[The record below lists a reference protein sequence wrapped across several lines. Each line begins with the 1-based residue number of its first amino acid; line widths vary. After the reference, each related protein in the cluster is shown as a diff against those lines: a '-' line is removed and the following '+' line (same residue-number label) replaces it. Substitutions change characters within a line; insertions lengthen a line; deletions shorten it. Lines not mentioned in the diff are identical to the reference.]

1 MKTTSTSPSGGE
13 ERSAGF
19 VVYRGRQGKRQYL
32 LLRHR
37 SGGHWAFPKGR
48 IERGEEPEQAA
59 RRETQ
64 EETGIGKLKMIPDF
78 RVESRYRFRRG
89 DRPIEKRVVYFLAE
103 AHGTDVLL
111 SHEHEDATWL
121 DPREARRVLT
131 FPEGRRI
138 LDQAEAR
145 LSEKDASES
154 GEFG

>member
-1 MKTTSTSPSGGE
+1 MTTTSTSRNDE

-19 VVYRGRQGKRQYL
+19 VVYRERQGERQYL
-32 LLRHR
+32 LLQHR

-64 EETGIGKLKMIPDF
+64 EETGIERLKVVPDF
-78 RVESRYRFRRG
+78 RTESRYRFRRG
-89 DRPIEKRVVYFLAE
+89 DRPIEKSVVYFLAE

-121 DPREARRVLT
+121 TPREARRVLT
-131 FPEGRRI
+131 FSEGRRI

-145 LSEKDASES
+145 LSEEDASDS
-154 GEFG
+154 GEAG

>member
-1 MKTTSTSPSGGE
+1 M
-13 ERSAGF
+13 
-19 VVYRGRQGKRQYL
+19 RQYL

-48 IERGEEPEQAA
+48 IEPGEEPEQAA

-64 EETGIGKLKMIPDF
+64 EETGIEKLKVIPNF
-78 RVESRYRFRRG
+78 CAESRYRFKRE

-103 AHGTDVLL
+103 APGTDVCL
-111 SHEHEDATWL
+111 SHEHSDSTWL

-131 FPEGRRI
+131 FPEGRWI

-145 LSEKDASES
+145 LSEKDES
-154 GEFG
+154 GSGGHG

>member
-1 MKTTSTSPSGGE
+1 MTTTSTSLSGE

-19 VVYRGRQGKRQYL
+19 VVYRGQLGERQYL

-64 EETGIGKLKMIPDF
+64 EETGIEKLKVIPNF
-78 RVESRYRFRRG
+78 RAESRYLFRRG
-89 DRPIEKRVVYFLAE
+89 DRPIEKSVVYFLAE

-131 FPEGRRI
+131 FPEGRRV

-145 LSEKDASES
+145 LLEKDASES
-154 GEFG
+154 GESG